1 MELSTQQQMLVE
13 QRLTNE
19 KKSTGAAYLLWF
31 FLSAF
36 SAHRLYLGKTGSAV
50 AQIVLFWGGCLLA
63 GVIIGMDKLED
74 GSNKE
79 FLIDWMITIAT
90 FGQDP
95 KATWPIALRIADLA
109 ARDRSWGVAG
119 HRAGAAL
126 ELALLF
132 KRTSREA
139 EVTQL
144 WNHFRSDSV
153 KNQTD
158 WQIGAL
164 AILGN
169 DLEHG
174 RMLLRR
180 AQSLKSVS
188 ENDRAWLA
196 WVLELP
202 DQEFQAE
209 ISGLFAPSEPTPLG
223 EETEIA
229 E

>member
-1 MELSTQQQMLVE
+1 
-13 QRLTNE
+13 
-19 KKSTGAAYLLWF
+19 
-31 FLSAF
+31 
-36 SAHRLYLGKTGSAV
+36 
-50 AQIVLFWGGCLLA
+50 
-63 GVIIGMDKLED
+63 MDKLED
-74 GSNKE
+74 GSNKG
-79 FLIDWMITIAT
+79 FLIHWMITIAT

-132 KRTSREA
+132 KRASRDA
-139 EVTQL
+139 EVSAL
-144 WNHFRSDSV
+144 WNRFRSDSV

-202 DQEFQAE
+202 DQELQAE